1 MAAAGPKK
9 PKKPKSKPVKL
20 VNGDY
25 AWIDAEATFS
35 EGVEIFVCTQENT
48 HNYELLDDGT
58 YTLDS
63 GVSFD
68 VIDGIIDTIG

>member
-9 PKKPKSKPVKL
+9 PKKPKAKPIKL
-20 VNGDY
+20 VNNEF
-25 AWIDAEATFS
+25 AWIDAESTFE
-35 EGVEIFVCTQENT
+35 EGVEIFVCVEEETY
-48 HNYELLDDGT
+48 NYQPLDSGD

-63 GVSFD
+63 GVVFS

>member
-1 MAAAGPKK
+1 MSTAGPKK
-9 PKKPKSKPVKL
+9 PKKPKAKPIKL

-35 EGVEIFVCTQENT
+35 EGVEIFVCTQEDT